1 MTAQLLQNFK
11 TVLPNVDFWSLRF
24 VDSQYQQIMVRQNK
38 PEPISLS
45 HSQGA
50 HITLIVDG
58 GIGYAATCDLSVS
71 GLKQAIKQAIYWAKM
86 SVDYS
91 LIQAQHYPRPQRS
104 GYWQSP
110 VDTTWETTSVSDKID
125 MLTDISHS
133 LKSHDKIVD
142 WRTSLSHSHS
152 TSILITE
159 EVEIEQQFS
168 HLLAMMS
175 ALANQGVESQERSF
189 GIEHSAQM
197 GLELL
202 AQIEFSDQAQR
213 ISEQAL
219 QLLHAPDCPI
229 GKRDLLLMPSQ
240 MTLQIHESIGHP
252 LELDRILGDERNYAG
267 TSFVSQDM
275 FGSYQYGSKLL
286 NITFD
291 PENPQ
296 QIASYSFDDEGTPA
310 QPQYLIKDGVLQCPL
325 AGHLSQQRANLPGV
339 ANSLACDWNRPAI
352 DRMANINL
360 VAGDSSLEQMI
371 SQTQSGILMDTNRS
385 WSIDD
390 SRNKFQFGCEYARLI
405 EHGELAGVVK
415 NPNYRGISAEFWR
428 NLSAVGD
435 QTSYQVLSVP
445 ACGKGEPNQAVQVG
459 HASPACLFNDVNVF
473 GGS

>member
-1 MTAQLLQNFK
+1 MIAQLLQNFK

-24 VDSQYQQIMVRQNK
+24 VDSQYQRIMVRQDK
-38 PEPISLS
+38 PEPISLN
-45 HSQGA
+45 HSQGV

-58 GIGYAATCDLSVS
+58 GIGYAATCDLSPD
-71 GLKQAIKQAIYWAKM
+71 GLKHAINQAIHWAKF
-86 SVDYS
+86 SADYS
-91 LIQAQHYPRPQRS
+91 LIESRYYPRPQRS
-104 GYWQSP
+104 GLWQSQI
-110 VDTTWETTSVSDKID
+110 DTEWKTTPISDKINL
-125 MLTDISHS
+125 LTDICQS
-133 LKSHDKIVD
+133 LHTNDSIVD
-142 WRTSLSHSHS
+142 WWTSLNFSQT

-159 EVEIEQQFS
+159 DIEIEQRFS
-168 HLLAMMS
+168 RLLAMMS
-175 ALANQGVESQERSF
+175 ALANQGVESQQRSF
-189 GIEHSAQM
+189 GLEHSAQV
-197 GLELL
+197 GLEHL
-202 AQIEFSDQAQR
+202 AQIEFADQAR
-213 ISEQAL
+213 RVSEQAQ
-219 QLLHAPDCPI
+219 QLLEAPDCPA
-229 GKRDLLLMPSQ
+229 GQRDLLLMPSQ

-267 TSFVSQDM
+267 TSFVTQDM

-286 NITFD
+286 NIIFD

-310 QPQYLIKDGVLQCPL
+310 QPHYLIEKGRLQRPL
-325 AGHLSQQRANLPGV
+325 AGHLSQQRADLPGV

-405 EHGELAGVVK
+405 KNGELTGVVK

-435 QTSYQVLSVP
+435 QHSYQVLSVP

-459 HASPACLFNDVNVF
+459 HASPACLFENVNVF
-473 GGS
+473 GGE